1 MRTKPEADPDQDA
14 KTFRA
19 LKPRLAAL
27 SAALAKTGRAL
38 ALHPAPRSTL
48 IMLAKL
54 LAEIRRLLPLRVRNV
69 LPRLPRAG
77 TPTYAEL
84 ALIAAE
90 AEAVLAVWATANGHG
105 DTPSSAEARRRS
117 NETHLMLAKQVENL
131 GAEEFARRLRQ
142 TVAARQ
148 AQDM

>member
-48 IMLAKL
+48 VMLSKL
-54 LAEIRRLLPLRVRNV
+54 LAEIRRLLPIRARNA

-90 AEAVLAVWATANGHG
+90 AEAVLAVWAEVNGYG
-105 DTPSSAEARRRS
+105 DTPSTAEERRES
-117 NETHLMLAKQVENL
+117 NQSYLMLAKQVEHL
-131 GAEEFARRLRQ
+131 GAEEFARRLRK
-142 TVAARQ
+142 TVADRQ
-148 AQDM
+148 RQNT